1 MRKVTCVFLLL
12 SIVAT
17 LWSQTKVWTLK
28 ECMEYAVQNNTRVSS
43 QEARNKIHTQNY
55 REAVA
60 RASAFC

>member
-43 QEARNKIHTQNY
+43 QEARNKIHTQN
-55 REAVA
+55 
-60 RASAFC
+60 